1 MKIPVW
7 GLACS
12 LLAVACWGQ
21 EITIQE
27 GELGFFGVDGEVV
40 DRVEGFTGSGYAD
53 TDIGA
58 DYSAS
63 WSVSA
68 PAVGQYALVWRYGNG
83 GVDGTDRPA
92 RVVLNGG
99 E

>member
-1 MKIPVW
+1 M
-7 GLACS
+7 
-12 LLAVACWGQ
+12 
-21 EITIQE
+21 
-27 GELGFFGVDGEVV
+27 
-40 DRVEGFTGSGYAD
+40 EGFTGSGYAD
-53 TDIGA
+53 TGIGA